1 MIEMKYCTKGM
12 KQKAEIMERKG
23 YRHHTIAVLSVIV
36 VMFVTVSL
44 TAYGK
49 DIDPQTAAKIAKR
62 YVTLSRNN
70 DAKAQTRS
78 INGTVETPYYIFNDA
93 RGRGFVIVSGNDE
106 MGEVLAYGTEGT
118 LDTLNVNPC
127 VKLLLKGYRQTFEVL
142 KEGKAVV
149 QGSTRAGLLSKTVS
163 PLLKSK
169 WGQSHPFNAKTGYP
183 YSGCV
188 ATAVAQMMYY
198 HQWPA
203 QGRGK
208 NEYTVSYYHT
218 KKSADFSQ
226 SHYDWANMLP
236 DYRYPVRAT
245 AAQEDAV
252 ALLMNDVGIASF
264 MQYTPN
270 ASGTQG
276 LFAYQALQ
284 KNFDYTAAYIT
295 RAVEGPSRFAEILRQ
310 ELLNGCPVY
319 LEGSPASSASGHAW
333 VADGFDKNGLFHMN
347 FGWEGQSDAY
357 YSLTA
362 LNLSQTGN
370 EFQGKPLAFN
380 RAITAILAHPNNGK
394 YPAIERGLLETS
406 PQLMFNEGGSFSLK
420 DVTGKT
426 FNPSQMMTVEMNSF
440 VNRGNPFKGD
450 IGVAVYDEEGNFK
463 QVVYSDDHASGGLTQ
478 RIYGADHAGFMGRD
492 FLINQAQ
499 PVKISLADLGN
510 GYYRL
515 IPVCIARKD
524 DGSWNEFLR
533 MKKAPTIEVELSNST
548 GRISEICTEDVHF
561 QLMAQPRL
569 AGKAEQ
575 GGKVQAIFT
584 VKNLNGVPRDCYL
597 RVQLLNAS
605 KTVVLNTRVDKV
617 TEIEGFTEAEIP
629 IVLSLPAGLAPARY
643 EVRLEI
649 STDEAE
655 TLRYPVNNIHD
666 KDAAYIEVI
675 KAQERP
681 LMAKA
686 EVFLADDSNERIA
699 SGSIDISKVP
709 NFKLAVAL
717 RTSENRSYEGPVS
730 MFCEDIQTKE
740 KIKIQGFDD
749 HVTISSSF
757 EVPLYSYW
765 LRKSNLQLADG
776 HTYRVIVMGQIEGKD
791 VELKNPKEPTCY
803 LKRKGDI
810 LTLYHGVPTGID
822 TAPTATTSFDIRYD
836 GNQLIVSG
844 NGLRILRLYNIG
856 GRLVKQA
863 STTDGSHATISLQGL
878 EQGVYLLRVE
888 VGKLHRTYKFFHQ
901 SDTEALQ

>member
-1 MIEMKYCTKGM
+1 MEYRIKEMKQNT
-12 KQKAEIMERKG
+12 ETMERKG
-23 YRHHTIAVLSVIV
+23 YRHHAVAVLSVIAGMLV
-36 VMFVTVSL
+36 AVSL
-44 TAYGK
+44 TAHGK
-49 DIDPQTAAKIAKR
+49 DINPQKAAQIAKR
-62 YVTLSRNN
+62 YVTLSHNN
-70 DAKAQTRS
+70 SAKAQTRG
-78 INGTVETPYYIFNDA
+78 INRTTEAPYYIFNDA
-93 RGRGFVIVSGNDE
+93 RGRGFVIVSGDDE
-106 MGEVLAYGTEGT
+106 MGEVLAYSTERT
-118 LDTLNVNPC
+118 LDTLNANPC
-127 VKLLLKGYRQTFEVL
+127 VKLLLEGYRQTFEVL
-142 KEGKAVV
+142 KEGKVIV
-149 QGSTRAGLLSKTVS
+149 QGKTRAGQYSQTVS

-188 ATAVAQMMYY
+188 ATAVAQMMFYY
-198 HQWPA
+198 QWPA

-208 NEYTVSYYHT
+208 NEYNVTYYNT

-236 DYRYPVRAT
+236 DYRYPVHAT
-245 AAQEDAV
+245 SAQEDAV
-252 ALLMNDVGIASF
+252 ALLMSDVGIASF

-319 LEGSPASSASGHAW
+319 LEGRPTGSASGHAW

-426 FNPSQMMTVEMNSF
+426 FNPSQTMTVEINSF

-450 IGVAVYDEEGNFK
+450 IGVAVYDEGGNLK
-463 QVVYSDDHASGGLTQ
+463 QVAYSDDHASGGLTQ

-499 PVKISLADLGN
+499 PLKISLAGLGN

-524 DGSWNEFLR
+524 DGSWDEFLP
-533 MKKAPTIEVELSNST
+533 MKKAPIIEVELANGT
-548 GRISEICTEDVHF
+548 ARISETCTEDAHF

-569 AGKAEQ
+569 SDKAEQ
-575 GGKVQAIFT
+575 GEKVQTVFT

-597 RVQLLNAS
+597 RVQLLDAS
-605 KTVVLNTRVDKV
+605 KTVVLNTRADKA

-629 IVLSLPAGLAPARY
+629 IVLSLPSGIAIGRY
-643 EVRLEI
+643 EVKLET
-649 STDEAE
+649 SADEAE
-655 TLRYPVNNIHD
+655 TLPCPINNIHD
-666 KDAAYIEVI
+666 KDAAYIEVV
-675 KAQERP
+675 KAQERA
-681 LMAKA
+681 LMEKA
-686 EVFLADDSNERIA
+686 EVFLADDSNEKIA
-699 SGSIDISKVP
+699 SGSIDISRVP

-717 RTSENRSYEGPVS
+717 RTSENRTYEGPVS

-740 KIKIQGFDD
+740 KIKIRGFDD

-791 VELKNPKEPTCY
+791 VELKNPKAPTCY

-810 LTLYHGVPTGID
+810 LTLYHDVPTGID
-822 TAPTATTSFDIRYD
+822 TAPTATTSFDIRHD
-836 GNQLIVSG
+836 GNQLTVSG
-844 NGLRILRLYNIG
+844 SDLRTLRLYNVG
-856 GRLVKQA
+856 GTLIKQVSA
-863 STTDGSHATISLQGL
+863 MDGSYATISLQGL
-878 EQGVYLLRVE
+878 EQGVYLLRIE
-888 VGKLHRTYKFFHQ
+888 AGRQHHTYRFLLYPQSHQ
-901 SDTEALQ
+901 

>member
-1 MIEMKYCTKGM
+1 MEYRIKEMKQNTETK
-12 KQKAEIMERKG
+12 ERKG
-23 YRHHTIAVLSVIV
+23 YRHHAVAVLSVIAG
-36 VMFVTVSL
+36 MLVTVSL
-44 TAYGK
+44 TAHGK
-49 DIDPQTAAKIAKR
+49 DINPQKAAQIAKR
-62 YVTLSRNN
+62 YVTLSHNN
-70 DAKAQTRS
+70 SAKAQTRG
-78 INGTVETPYYIFNDA
+78 INRTTEAPYYIFNDA
-93 RGRGFVIVSGNDE
+93 RGHGFVIVSGDDE
-106 MGEVLAYGTEGT
+106 MGEVLAYSTDRT
-118 LDTLNVNPC
+118 LDTLNANPC
-127 VKLLLKGYRQTFEVL
+127 VKLLLEGYRQTFEVL
-142 KEGKAVV
+142 KEGKVIV
-149 QGSTRAGLLSKTVS
+149 QGSTRAGQFSQTVS

-198 HQWPA
+198 YQWPA

-208 NEYTVSYYHT
+208 NEYNVTYYNT

-236 DYRYPVRAT
+236 DYRYPVHAT
-245 AAQEDAV
+245 SAQEDAV
-252 ALLMNDVGIASF
+252 ALLMSDVGIASF

-295 RAVEGPSRFAEILRQ
+295 RAVEGPSRFAEILRK

-319 LEGSPASSASGHAW
+319 LEGRPTGSASGHAW

-426 FNPSQMMTVEMNSF
+426 FNPSQTITVEINSF

-450 IGVAVYDEEGNFK
+450 IGVAVYDEGGNLK
-463 QVVYSDDHASGGLTQ
+463 QVAYSDDHASGGLTQ

-499 PVKISLADLGN
+499 TVKISLAGLGN

-515 IPVCIARKD
+515 IPVCVARKD
-524 DGSWNEFLR
+524 DGSWDEFLP
-533 MKKAPTIEVELSNST
+533 MKKAPIIEVELAN
-548 GRISEICTEDVHF
+548 GAARISETCTEDAHF

-569 AGKAEQ
+569 SDKAEQ
-575 GGKVQAIFT
+575 GEKVQAVFT

-597 RVQLLNAS
+597 RVQLLDAS
-605 KTVVLNTRVDKV
+605 KTVVLNTRADKA

-629 IVLSLPAGLAPARY
+629 IVLSLPSGIAIGRY
-643 EVRLEI
+643 EVKLEI
-649 STDEAE
+649 SADEAE
-655 TLRYPVNNIHD
+655 TLPCPINNIHD
-666 KDAAYIEVI
+666 KDAAYIEVV

-681 LMAKA
+681 LMEKA
-686 EVFLADDSNERIA
+686 EVFLADDSNEKIA
-699 SGSIDISKVP
+699 SGSIDISRVP

-717 RTSENRSYEGPVS
+717 RTSENRTYEGIVS

-740 KIKIQGFDD
+740 KIKIRGFDD

-791 VELKNPKEPTCY
+791 VELKNPKAPICY

-810 LTLYHGVPTGID
+810 LTLYHDVPTGID
-822 TAPTATTSFDIRYD
+822 TAPTATTSFDIRRD
-836 GNQLIVSG
+836 GNQLTVSG
-844 NGLRILRLYNIG
+844 SDLRTLRLYNVAG
-856 GRLVKQA
+856 TLVKQVSA
-863 STTDGSHATISLQGL
+863 MDGSYATISLQGL
-878 EQGVYLLRVE
+878 EQGVYLLRIE
-888 VGKLHRTYKFFHQ
+888 AGRQHHTYRFLLYPQSHQ
-901 SDTEALQ
+901 

>member
-1 MIEMKYCTKGM
+1 MEYRIKEMKQNT
-12 KQKAEIMERKG
+12 ETMERKG
-23 YRHHTIAVLSVIV
+23 YRHHAVAVLSVIAGMLV
-36 VMFVTVSL
+36 AVSL
-44 TAYGK
+44 TAHGK
-49 DIDPQTAAKIAKR
+49 DINPQKAAQIAKR
-62 YVTLSRNN
+62 YVTLSHNN
-70 DAKAQTRS
+70 SAKAQTRG
-78 INGTVETPYYIFNDA
+78 INRTTETPYYIFNDA
-93 RGRGFVIVSGNDE
+93 RGRGFVIVSGDDE
-106 MGEVLAYGTEGT
+106 MGEVLAYSTERT
-118 LDTLNVNPC
+118 LDTLNANPC
-127 VKLLLKGYRQTFEVL
+127 VKLLLEGYRQTFEVL
-142 KEGKAVV
+142 KEGKVIL
-149 QGSTRAGLLSKTVS
+149 QGSTRAGQYSQTVS

-198 HQWPA
+198 YQWPA

-208 NEYTVSYYHT
+208 NEYNVTYYNT

-236 DYRYPVRAT
+236 DYRYPVHAT
-245 AAQEDAV
+245 SAQEDAV
-252 ALLMNDVGIASF
+252 ALLMSDVGIASF

-295 RAVEGPSRFAEILRQ
+295 RAVEGPSRFAEILRK

-319 LEGSPASSASGHAW
+319 LEGRPTGSASGHAW

-426 FNPSQMMTVEMNSF
+426 FNPSQTITVEMNSF

-450 IGVAVYDEEGNFK
+450 IGVAVYDEGGNLK
-463 QVVYSDDHASGGLTQ
+463 QVAYSDDHASGGLTQ

-499 PVKISLADLGN
+499 PVKISLAGLGN

-515 IPVCIARKD
+515 IPVCVARKD
-524 DGSWNEFLR
+524 DGSWDEFLP
-533 MKKAPTIEVELSNST
+533 MKKAPIIEVELANGT
-548 GRISEICTEDVHF
+548 ARISETCTEDAHF

-569 AGKAEQ
+569 SDKAEQ
-575 GGKVQAIFT
+575 GEKVQAVFT

-597 RVQLLNAS
+597 RVQLLDAS
-605 KTVVLNTRVDKV
+605 KTVVLNTRADKA

-629 IVLSLPAGLAPARY
+629 IVLSLPSGIAIGRY
-643 EVRLEI
+643 EVKLEI
-649 STDEAE
+649 SADEAE
-655 TLRYPVNNIHD
+655 TLPCPINNIHD
-666 KDAAYIEVI
+666 KDAAYIEVV

-681 LMAKA
+681 LMEKA
-686 EVFLADDSNERIA
+686 EVFLADDSNEKIA
-699 SGSIDISKVP
+699 SGSIDISRVP

-717 RTSENRSYEGPVS
+717 RTSENRTYEGPVS

-740 KIKIQGFDD
+740 KIKIRGFDD

-791 VELKNPKEPTCY
+791 VELKNPKAPICY

-810 LTLYHGVPTGID
+810 LTLYHDVPTGID
-822 TAPTATTSFDIRYD
+822 TAPTATTSFDIRHD
-836 GNQLIVSG
+836 GNQLTVSG
-844 NGLRILRLYNIG
+844 SDLRTLRLYNVG
-856 GRLVKQA
+856 GTLVKQVSA
-863 STTDGSHATISLQGL
+863 MDGSYATISLQGL
-878 EQGVYLLRVE
+878 EQGVYLLRIE
-888 VGKLHRTYKFFHQ
+888 AGRQHHTYRFLLYPQSHQ
-901 SDTEALQ
+901 

>member
-1 MIEMKYCTKGM
+1 MEYRIKEMKQNT
-12 KQKAEIMERKG
+12 ETMERKG
-23 YRHHTIAVLSVIV
+23 YRHHAVAVLSVIAGMLV
-36 VMFVTVSL
+36 AVSL
-44 TAYGK
+44 TAHGK
-49 DIDPQTAAKIAKR
+49 DINPQKAAQIAKR
-62 YVTLSRNN
+62 YVTLSHNN
-70 DAKAQTRS
+70 SPKVQTRG
-78 INGTVETPYYIFNDA
+78 INRTTETPYYIFNDA
-93 RGRGFVIVSGNDE
+93 RGRGFVIVSGDDE
-106 MGEVLAYGTEGT
+106 MGEVLAYSTERT
-118 LDTLNVNPC
+118 LDTLNANPC
-127 VKLLLKGYRQTFEVL
+127 VKLLLEGYRQTFEVL
-142 KEGKAVV
+142 KEGKVIV
-149 QGSTRAGLLSKTVS
+149 QGSTRAGQFSQTVS

-198 HQWPA
+198 YQWPA

-208 NEYTVSYYHT
+208 NEYNVTYYNT

-236 DYRYPVRAT
+236 DYRYPVHAKS
-245 AAQEDAV
+245 AQEDAV
-252 ALLMNDVGIASF
+252 ALLMSDVGIASF

-295 RAVEGPSRFAEILRQ
+295 RAVEGPSRFAEILRK

-319 LEGSPASSASGHAW
+319 LEGRPTGSASGHAW

-394 YPAIERGLLETS
+394 YPAIERGLLETA
-406 PQLMFNEGGSFSLK
+406 PQLMFNEGGSFLLK
-420 DVTGKT
+420 DVAGKT
-426 FNPSQMMTVEMNSF
+426 FNPSQTMTVEISSF

-450 IGVAVYDEEGNFK
+450 IGVAIYDEGGNLK
-463 QVVYSDDHASGGLTQ
+463 QVAYSDDHASGGLTQ

-499 PVKISLADLGN
+499 PVKISLAGLGN

-515 IPVCIARKD
+515 IPVCVARKD
-524 DGSWNEFLR
+524 DGSWDEFLP
-533 MKKAPTIEVELSNST
+533 MKKAPIIEVELAN
-548 GRISEICTEDVHF
+548 GAARISETCTEDAHF

-569 AGKAEQ
+569 ADKAEQ
-575 GGKVQAIFT
+575 GEKVQAVFT

-597 RVQLLNAS
+597 RVQLLDAS
-605 KTVVLNTRVDKV
+605 KTVVLNTRADKA

-629 IVLSLPAGLAPARY
+629 IVLSLPSGIAIGRY
-643 EVRLEI
+643 EVKLET

-655 TLRYPVNNIHD
+655 TLPCPINNIHD
-666 KDAAYIEVI
+666 KDAAYIEVV

-686 EVFLADDSNERIA
+686 EVFLADDSNEKIA
-699 SGSIDISKVP
+699 SGSIDISRVP

-717 RTSENRSYEGPVS
+717 RTSENRTYEGPVS

-740 KIKIQGFDD
+740 KIKIRGFDD

-791 VELKNPKEPTCY
+791 VELKNPKAPICY

-810 LTLYHGVPTGID
+810 LTLYHDVPTGID
-822 TAPTATTSFDIRYD
+822 TAPTATTSFDIRHD
-836 GNQLIVSG
+836 GNQLTVSG
-844 NGLRILRLYNIG
+844 SNLRTLRLYNVAG
-856 GRLVKQA
+856 TLVKQVSA
-863 STTDGSHATISLQGL
+863 TNPNHATLPLQEL
-878 EQGVYLLRVE
+878 EQGVYLLRIE
-888 VGKLHRTYKFFHQ
+888 AGRQHHTYRFLLYPQSHQ
-901 SDTEALQ
+901 

>member
-1 MIEMKYCTKGM
+1 MEYRIKEMKQNT
-12 KQKAEIMERKG
+12 ETMERKG
-23 YRHHTIAVLSVIV
+23 YRHHAVAVLSVIAGMLV
-36 VMFVTVSL
+36 AVSL
-44 TAYGK
+44 TAHGK
-49 DIDPQTAAKIAKR
+49 DINPQKAAQIAKR
-62 YVTLSRNN
+62 YVTLSHNN
-70 DAKAQTRS
+70 SAKAQTRG
-78 INGTVETPYYIFNDA
+78 INRTTETPYYIFNDA
-93 RGRGFVIVSGNDE
+93 RGHGFVIVSGDDE
-106 MGEVLAYGTEGT
+106 MGEVLAYSTERT
-118 LDTLNVNPC
+118 LDTLNANPC
-127 VKLLLKGYRQTFEVL
+127 VKLLLEGYRQTFEVL
-142 KEGKAVV
+142 KEGKVIV
-149 QGSTRAGLLSKTVS
+149 QSNTRAGQYSQTVY

-198 HQWPA
+198 YQWPA

-208 NEYTVSYYHT
+208 NEYNVTYYNT

-236 DYRYPVRAT
+236 DYRYPVHAT
-245 AAQEDAV
+245 SAQEDAV
-252 ALLMNDVGIASF
+252 ALLMSDVGIASF

-319 LEGSPASSASGHAW
+319 LEGRPTGSASGHAW

-426 FNPSQMMTVEMNSF
+426 FNPSQTITVEMNSF

-450 IGVAVYDEEGNFK
+450 IGVAVYDEGGNLK
-463 QVVYSDDHASGGLTQ
+463 QVAYSDDHASGGLTQ

-499 PVKISLADLGN
+499 PVKISLAGLGN

-524 DGSWNEFLR
+524 DGSWDEFLP
-533 MKKAPTIEVELSNST
+533 MKKAPIIEVELAN
-548 GRISEICTEDVHF
+548 GAARISETCTEDAHF

-569 AGKAEQ
+569 SDKAEQ
-575 GGKVQAIFT
+575 GEKVQTVFT

-597 RVQLLNAS
+597 RVQLLDAS
-605 KTVVLNTRVDKV
+605 KTVVLNTRADKA

-629 IVLSLPAGLAPARY
+629 IVLSLPSGIAIGRY
-643 EVRLEI
+643 EVKLET

-655 TLRYPVNNIHD
+655 TLPCPINNIHD
-666 KDAAYIEVI
+666 KDAAYIDVV

-681 LMAKA
+681 LMEKA
-686 EVFLADDSNERIA
+686 EVFLADDSNEKIA
-699 SGSIDISKVP
+699 SGSIDISRVP

-717 RTSENRSYEGPVS
+717 RTSENRTYEGIVS

-740 KIKIQGFDD
+740 KIKIRGFDD

-791 VELKNPKEPTCY
+791 VELKNPKAPTCY

-810 LTLYHGVPTGID
+810 LTLYHDVPTGID
-822 TAPTATTSFDIRYD
+822 TAPTATTSFDIRRD
-836 GNQLIVSG
+836 GNQLTVSG
-844 NGLRILRLYNIG
+844 SDLRTLRLYNVG
-856 GRLVKQA
+856 GTLVKQVSA
-863 STTDGSHATISLQGL
+863 TNPNHATISLQEL
-878 EQGVYLLRVE
+878 EQGVYLLRIE
-888 VGKLHRTYKFFHQ
+888 AGRQHHTYRFLLYPQSHQ
-901 SDTEALQ
+901 

>member
-1 MIEMKYCTKGM
+1 MEYRIKEMKQNT
-12 KQKAEIMERKG
+12 ETMERKG
-23 YRHHTIAVLSVIV
+23 YRHHAVAVLSVIAGMLV
-36 VMFVTVSL
+36 AVSL
-44 TAYGK
+44 TAHGK
-49 DIDPQTAAKIAKR
+49 DINPQKAAQIAKR
-62 YVTLSRNN
+62 YVTLSHNN
-70 DAKAQTRS
+70 SAKAQTRG
-78 INGTVETPYYIFNDA
+78 INRTTEAPYYIFNDA
-93 RGRGFVIVSGNDE
+93 RGRGFVIVSGDDE
-106 MGEVLAYGTEGT
+106 MGEVLAYSTERT
-118 LDTLNVNPC
+118 LDTLNANPC
-127 VKLLLKGYRQTFEVL
+127 VKLLLEGYRQTFEVL
-142 KEGKAVV
+142 KEGKVIV
-149 QGSTRAGLLSKTVS
+149 QGNTRAGQYSQTVS

-198 HQWPA
+198 YQWPA

-208 NEYTVSYYHT
+208 NEYNVTYYNT

-236 DYRYPVRAT
+236 DYRYPVHAT
-245 AAQEDAV
+245 SAQEDAV
-252 ALLMNDVGIASF
+252 ALLMSDVGIASF

-319 LEGSPASSASGHAW
+319 LEGRPTGSASGHAW

-426 FNPSQMMTVEMNSF
+426 FNPSQTITVEINSF

-450 IGVAVYDEEGNFK
+450 IGVAVYDEGGNLK
-463 QVVYSDDHASGGLTQ
+463 QVAYSDDHASGGLTQ

-499 PVKISLADLGN
+499 PVKISLAGLGN

-515 IPVCIARKD
+515 IPVCVARKD
-524 DGSWNEFLR
+524 DGSWDEFLP
-533 MKKAPTIEVELSNST
+533 MKKAPIIEVELAN
-548 GRISEICTEDVHF
+548 GAARISETCTEDAHF
-561 QLMAQPRL
+561 QLMVQPRL
-569 AGKAEQ
+569 SDKAEQ
-575 GGKVQAIFT
+575 GEKVQAVFT

-597 RVQLLNAS
+597 RVQLLDAS
-605 KTVVLNTRVDKV
+605 KTVVLNTRADKA

-629 IVLSLPAGLAPARY
+629 IVLSLPSSIAIGRY
-643 EVRLEI
+643 EVKLET

-655 TLRYPVNNIHD
+655 TLPCPINNIHD
-666 KDAAYIEVI
+666 KDAAYIEVV

-681 LMAKA
+681 LMEKA
-686 EVFLADDSNERIA
+686 EVFLADDSNEKIA
-699 SGSIDISKVP
+699 SGSIDISQVP

-717 RTSENRSYEGPVS
+717 RTSEGKSYEGPVS

-740 KIKIQGFDD
+740 KIKIRGFDD

-776 HTYRVIVMGQIEGKD
+776 HTYRVIVMGKIEGKD
-791 VELKNPKEPTCY
+791 VELKNPKAPTCY

-810 LTLYHGVPTGID
+810 LTLYHDVPTGID
-822 TAPTATTSFDIRYD
+822 TAPTATTSFDIRRD
-836 GNQLIVSG
+836 GNQLTVSG
-844 NGLRILRLYNIG
+844 SDLRTLRLYNVG
-856 GRLVKQA
+856 GTLVKQVSA
-863 STTDGSHATISLQGL
+863 MDGSYATISLQDL
-878 EQGVYLLRVE
+878 EQGVYLLRIE
-888 VGKLHRTYKFFHQ
+888 AGRQHHTYRFLLYPQSHQ
-901 SDTEALQ
+901 

>member
-1 MIEMKYCTKGM
+1 MEYRIKEMKQNT
-12 KQKAEIMERKG
+12 ETMERKG
-23 YRHHTIAVLSVIV
+23 YRHHAVAVLSVIAGMLV
-36 VMFVTVSL
+36 AVSP
-44 TAYGK
+44 TAHGK
-49 DIDPQTAAKIAKR
+49 DINPQKAAQIAKR
-62 YVTLSRNN
+62 YVTLSHNN
-70 DAKAQTRS
+70 SAKAQTRG
-78 INGTVETPYYIFNDA
+78 INRTTETPYYIFNDA
-93 RGRGFVIVSGNDE
+93 RGRGFVIVSGDDE
-106 MGEVLAYGTEGT
+106 MGEVLAYSTERT
-118 LDTLNVNPC
+118 LDTLNANPC
-127 VKLLLKGYRQTFEVL
+127 VKLLLEGYRQTFEVL
-142 KEGKAVV
+142 KEGKVIV
-149 QGSTRAGLLSKTVS
+149 QGNTRAGQFSQTVS

-198 HQWPA
+198 YQWPA

-208 NEYTVSYYHT
+208 NEYNVTYYNT

-236 DYRYPVRAT
+236 DYRYPVHAT
-245 AAQEDAV
+245 SAQEDAV
-252 ALLMNDVGIASF
+252 ALLMSDVGIASF

-319 LEGSPASSASGHAW
+319 LEGRPTGSASGHAW

-499 PVKISLADLGN
+499 PVKISLAGLGN

-515 IPVCIARKD
+515 IPVCVARKD
-524 DGSWNEFLR
+524 DGSWDEFLP
-533 MKKAPTIEVELSNST
+533 MKKAPIIEVELAN
-548 GRISEICTEDVHF
+548 GAARISETCTEDAHF

-569 AGKAEQ
+569 ADKAEQ
-575 GGKVQAIFT
+575 GEKVQAVFT

-597 RVQLLNAS
+597 RVQLLDAR
-605 KTVVLNTRVDKV
+605 KTVVLNTRADKA

-629 IVLSLPAGLAPARY
+629 IVLSLPSGIAIGRY
-643 EVRLEI
+643 EVKLEI
-649 STDEAE
+649 SADEAE
-655 TLRYPVNNIHD
+655 TLPCPINNIHD
-666 KDAAYIEVI
+666 KDAAYIEVV

-686 EVFLADDSNERIA
+686 EVFLADDSNEKIA
-699 SGSIDISKVP
+699 SGSIDISRVP

-717 RTSENRSYEGPVS
+717 RTSEGKSYEGPVS

-740 KIKIQGFDD
+740 KIKIRGFDD

-757 EVPLYSYW
+757 DVPLYSYW

-791 VELKNPKEPTCY
+791 VELKNPQEPIYC

-810 LTLYHGVPTGID
+810 LTLYHDVPTGIE
-822 TAPTATTSFDIRYD
+822 TVPTATTSFDIRYD
-836 GNQLIVSG
+836 DNQLTVSG
-844 NGLRILRLYNIG
+844 SDLRTLRLYNVG
-856 GRLVKQA
+856 GTLVKQVSA
-863 STTDGSHATISLQGL
+863 TNPNHATLSLQEL
-878 EQGVYLLRVE
+878 EQGVYLLRIE
-888 VGKLHRTYKFFHQ
+888 AGRQHHTYRFLLYPQSHQ
-901 SDTEALQ
+901 

>member
-1 MIEMKYCTKGM
+1 MIEMKYYTKEI
-12 KQKAEIMERKG
+12 KQKAEIMKKKD
-23 YRHHTIAVLSVIV
+23 YRHHAIAVLLFIV
-36 VMFVTVSL
+36 GMFVSVSL
-44 TAYGK
+44 TAHGK
-49 DIDPQTAAKIAKR
+49 DVNLQQAAKIAKK
-62 YVTLSRNN
+62 YVTLSRNS
-70 DAKAQTRS
+70 DTKAQTRG
-78 INGTVETPYYIFNDA
+78 IQGTVETPYYIFNDA

-106 MGEVLAYGTEGT
+106 MGEVLAYSTERT
-118 LDTLNVNPC
+118 LDTLNANPC
-127 VKLLLKGYRQTFEVL
+127 VKLLLEGYRQTFEVL
-142 KEGKAVV
+142 KEGKVLV
-149 QGSTRAGLLSKTVS
+149 EGNTRAGLISQTVS

-198 HQWPA
+198 YQWPA

-208 NEYTVSYYHT
+208 NEYNVTYYNT

-245 AAQEDAV
+245 TAQEDAV
-252 ALLMNDVGIASF
+252 ALLMSDVGIASF

-295 RAVEGPSRFAEILRQ
+295 RAVEGPSRFAEILRK

-319 LEGSPASSASGHAW
+319 LEGRPTGSASGHAW

-394 YPAIERGLLETS
+394 YPAIERGLLETA

-420 DVTGKT
+420 DVTDKI
-426 FNPSQMMTVEMNSF
+426 FNPSQTMTVEINSF

-450 IGVAVYDEEGNFK
+450 IGVAVYDEGGNLK
-463 QVVYSDDHASGGLTQ
+463 QVAYSDDHASGGLTQ

-499 PVKISLADLGN
+499 PVKISLAGLGN

-515 IPVCIARKD
+515 IPVCVARKD
-524 DGSWNEFLR
+524 DGSWDEFLP
-533 MKKAPTIEVELSNST
+533 MKKAPIIEVELAN
-548 GRISEICTEDVHF
+548 GAARISETCTEDAHF
-561 QLMAQPRL
+561 QLMAQPKL
-569 AGKAEQ
+569 ADKAEQ
-575 GGKVQAIFT
+575 GEKVQAVFT

-597 RVQLLNAS
+597 RVQLLDAS
-605 KTVVLNTRVDKV
+605 KTVVLNTRADKA

-629 IVLSLPAGLAPARY
+629 IVLSLPSGIAIGRY
-643 EVRLEI
+643 EVKLEI
-649 STDEAE
+649 SADEAE
-655 TLRYPVNNIHD
+655 TLPCPINNIHD
-666 KDAAYIEVI
+666 KDAAYIEVV

-686 EVFLADDSNERIA
+686 EVFLADDSNDRVA
-699 SGSIDISKVP
+699 SGSIDISKVS

-717 RTSENRSYEGPVS
+717 RTSEGKSYEGPVS

-740 KIKIQGFDD
+740 KIEIRGFDS
-749 HVTISSSF
+749 HVTISSSL

-776 HTYRVIVMGQIEGKD
+776 HSYRVKVMGQIEGKD
-791 VELKNPKEPTCY
+791 VELNNPQEPTYC

-810 LTLYHGVPTGID
+810 LALYRDVPTGIE
-822 TAPTATTSFDIRYD
+822 TAPTATTSFDIMRKGD
-836 GNQLIVSG
+836 QLMVLGS
-844 NGLRILRLYNIG
+844 NLRILRLYNVG

-863 STTDGSHATISLQGL
+863 SATDESHAAISLQGM

-888 VGKLHRTYKFFHQ
+888 AEKQYHTYKFIHQ
-901 SDTEALQ
+901 TDTEAP

>member
-1 MIEMKYCTKGM
+1 MEYRIKEMKQNT
-12 KQKAEIMERKG
+12 ETMERKG
-23 YRHHTIAVLSVIV
+23 YRHHAVAVLSVIAGMLV
-36 VMFVTVSL
+36 AVSL
-44 TAYGK
+44 TAHGK
-49 DIDPQTAAKIAKR
+49 DINPQKAAQIAKR
-62 YVTLSRNN
+62 YVTLSHNN
-70 DAKAQTRS
+70 SAKAQTRG
-78 INGTVETPYYIFNDA
+78 INRTTETPYYIFNDA
-93 RGRGFVIVSGNDE
+93 RGHGFVIVSGDDE
-106 MGEVLAYGTEGT
+106 MGEVLAYSTERT
-118 LDTLNVNPC
+118 LDTLNANPC
-127 VKLLLKGYRQTFEVL
+127 VKLLLEGYRQTFEVL
-142 KEGKAVV
+142 KEGKVIV
-149 QGSTRAGLLSKTVS
+149 QGSTRAGQFSQTVS

-198 HQWPA
+198 YQWPA

-208 NEYTVSYYHT
+208 NEYNVTYYNT

-245 AAQEDAV
+245 TAQEDAV
-252 ALLMNDVGIASF
+252 ALLMSDVGIASF

-319 LEGSPASSASGHAW
+319 LEGRPTGSASGHAW

-426 FNPSQMMTVEMNSF
+426 FNPSQTITVEMNSF

-450 IGVAVYDEEGNFK
+450 IGVAVYDEGGNLK
-463 QVVYSDDHASGGLTQ
+463 QVAYSDDHASGGLTQ

-499 PVKISLADLGN
+499 PVKISLAGLGN

-515 IPVCIARKD
+515 IPVCVARKD
-524 DGSWNEFLR
+524 DGSWDEFLP
-533 MKKAPTIEVELSNST
+533 MKKAPIIEVELANGT
-548 GRISEICTEDVHF
+548 ARISETCTEDAHF

-569 AGKAEQ
+569 ADKAEQ
-575 GGKVQAIFT
+575 GEKVQAVFT

-597 RVQLLNAS
+597 RVQLLDAS
-605 KTVVLNTRVDKV
+605 KTVVLNTRADKA

-629 IVLSLPAGLAPARY
+629 IVLSLPSGIAIGRY
-643 EVRLEI
+643 EVKLET

-655 TLRYPVNNIHD
+655 TLPCPINNIHD
-666 KDAAYIEVI
+666 KDAAYIDVV

-681 LMAKA
+681 LMEKA
-686 EVFLADDSNERIA
+686 EVFLADDSNEKIA
-699 SGSIDISKVP
+699 SGSIDISRVP

-717 RTSENRSYEGPVS
+717 RTSENRTYEGIVS

-740 KIKIQGFDD
+740 KIKIRGFDD

-791 VELKNPKEPTCY
+791 VELKNPKAPTCY

-810 LTLYHGVPTGID
+810 LTLYHDVPTGID
-822 TAPTATTSFDIRYD
+822 TAPTATTSFDIRHD
-836 GNQLIVSG
+836 GNQLTVSG
-844 NGLRILRLYNIG
+844 SDLRTLRLYNVG
-856 GRLVKQA
+856 GTLVKQVSA
-863 STTDGSHATISLQGL
+863 MDGSYATISLQGL
-878 EQGVYLLRVE
+878 EQGVYLLRIE
-888 VGKLHRTYKFFHQ
+888 AGRQYRIYKFLHRP
-901 SDTEALQ
+901 DTEALR

>member
-1 MIEMKYCTKGM
+1 MEYRIKEMKQNT
-12 KQKAEIMERKG
+12 ETMERKG
-23 YRHHTIAVLSVIV
+23 YQHHAVAVLSVIAGMLV
-36 VMFVTVSL
+36 AVSL
-44 TAYGK
+44 TAHGK
-49 DIDPQTAAKIAKR
+49 DINPQKAAQIAKR
-62 YVTLSRNN
+62 YVTLSHNN
-70 DAKAQTRS
+70 SAKAQTRG
-78 INGTVETPYYIFNDA
+78 INRTTEAPYYIFNDA
-93 RGRGFVIVSGNDE
+93 RGRGFVIVSGDDE
-106 MGEVLAYGTEGT
+106 MGEVLAYSTERT
-118 LDTLNVNPC
+118 LDTLNANPC
-127 VKLLLKGYRQTFEVL
+127 VKLLLEGYRQTFEVL
-142 KEGKAVV
+142 KEGKVIV
-149 QGSTRAGLLSKTVS
+149 QGSTRAGQFSQTVS

-198 HQWPA
+198 YQWPA

-208 NEYTVSYYHT
+208 NEYNVTYYNT

-236 DYRYPVRAT
+236 DYRYPVHAT
-245 AAQEDAV
+245 SAQEDAV
-252 ALLMNDVGIASF
+252 ALLMSDVGIASF

-295 RAVEGPSRFAEILRQ
+295 RAVEGPSRFAEILRK

-319 LEGSPASSASGHAW
+319 LEGRPTGSASGHAW

-426 FNPSQMMTVEMNSF
+426 FNPSQTMTVEINSF

-450 IGVAVYDEEGNFK
+450 IGVAVYDEGGNLK
-463 QVVYSDDHASGGLTQ
+463 QVAYSDDHASGGLTQ

-499 PVKISLADLGN
+499 PVKISLAGLGN

-515 IPVCIARKD
+515 IPVCVARKD
-524 DGSWNEFLR
+524 DGSWDEFLP
-533 MKKAPTIEVELSNST
+533 MKKAPIIEVELANGT
-548 GRISEICTEDVHF
+548 ARISETCTEDAHF

-569 AGKAEQ
+569 ADKAEQ
-575 GGKVQAIFT
+575 GEKVQAVFT

-597 RVQLLNAS
+597 RVQLLDAS
-605 KTVVLNTRVDKV
+605 KTVVLNTRADKA

-629 IVLSLPAGLAPARY
+629 IVLSLPSGIAIGRY
-643 EVRLEI
+643 EVKLET

-655 TLRYPVNNIHD
+655 TLPCPINNIHD
-666 KDAAYIEVI
+666 KDAAYIEVV

-681 LMAKA
+681 LMEKA
-686 EVFLADDSNERIA
+686 EVFLADDSNEKIA
-699 SGSIDISKVP
+699 SGSIDISRVP

-717 RTSENRSYEGPVS
+717 RTSENRTYEGIVS

-740 KIKIQGFDD
+740 KIKIRGFDD

-791 VELKNPKEPTCY
+791 VELKNPKAPTCY

-810 LTLYHGVPTGID
+810 LTLYHDVPTGID
-822 TAPTATTSFDIRYD
+822 TAPTATTSFDIRHD
-836 GNQLIVSG
+836 GNQLTVSG
-844 NGLRILRLYNIG
+844 SDLRTLRLYNVAG
-856 GRLVKQA
+856 TLVKQVSA
-863 STTDGSHATISLQGL
+863 MDGSYATISLQGL
-878 EQGVYLLRVE
+878 EQGVYLLRIE
-888 VGKLHRTYKFFHQ
+888 AGRQHRIYKFLHRP
-901 SDTEALQ
+901 DTEALR

>member
-1 MIEMKYCTKGM
+1 M
-12 KQKAEIMERKG
+12 KQNTETMERKG
-23 YRHHTIAVLSVIV
+23 YRHHAVAVLSVIAGMLV
-36 VMFVTVSL
+36 AVSL
-44 TAYGK
+44 TAHGK
-49 DIDPQTAAKIAKR
+49 DINPQKAAQIAKR
-62 YVTLSRNN
+62 YVTLSHNN
-70 DAKAQTRS
+70 SAKAQTRG
-78 INGTVETPYYIFNDA
+78 INRTTETPYYIFNDA
-93 RGRGFVIVSGNDE
+93 RGHGFVIVSGDDE
-106 MGEVLAYGTEGT
+106 MGEVLAYSTERT
-118 LDTLNVNPC
+118 LDTLNANPC
-127 VKLLLKGYRQTFEVL
+127 VKLLLEGYRQTFEVL
-142 KEGKAVV
+142 KEGKVIV
-149 QGSTRAGLLSKTVS
+149 QGSTRAGQYSQTVS

-198 HQWPA
+198 YQWPA

-208 NEYTVSYYHT
+208 NEYNVTYYNT

-236 DYRYPVRAT
+236 DYRYPVHAT
-245 AAQEDAV
+245 SAQEDAV
-252 ALLMNDVGIASF
+252 ALLMSDVGIASF

-319 LEGSPASSASGHAW
+319 LEGRPTGSASGHAW

-426 FNPSQMMTVEMNSF
+426 FNPSQTITVEMNSF

-450 IGVAVYDEEGNFK
+450 IGVAVYDEGGNLK
-463 QVVYSDDHASGGLTQ
+463 QVAYSDDHASGGLTQ

-499 PVKISLADLGN
+499 PVKISLAGLGN

-524 DGSWNEFLR
+524 DGSWDEFLP
-533 MKKAPTIEVELSNST
+533 MKKAPIIEVELAN
-548 GRISEICTEDVHF
+548 GAARISETCTEDAHF

-569 AGKAEQ
+569 SDKAEQ
-575 GGKVQAIFT
+575 GEKVQAVFT

-597 RVQLLNAS
+597 RVQLLDAS
-605 KTVVLNTRVDKV
+605 KTVVLNTRADKS

-629 IVLSLPAGLAPARY
+629 IVLSLPSGIAIGRY
-643 EVRLEI
+643 EVKLET

-655 TLRYPVNNIHD
+655 TLPCPINNIHD
-666 KDAAYIEVI
+666 KDAAYIEVV

-681 LMAKA
+681 LMEKA
-686 EVFLADDSNERIA
+686 EVFLADDSNEKIA
-699 SGSIDISKVP
+699 SGSIDISRVP

-717 RTSENRSYEGPVS
+717 RTSENRTYEGPVS

-740 KIKIQGFDD
+740 KIKIRGFDD

-791 VELKNPKEPTCY
+791 VELKNPKAPTCY

-810 LTLYHGVPTGID
+810 LTLYHDVPTGID
-822 TAPTATTSFDIRYD
+822 TASTATTSFDIRHD
-836 GNQLIVSG
+836 GNQLTVSG
-844 NGLRILRLYNIG
+844 SDLRTLRLYNVG
-856 GRLVKQA
+856 GTLVKQVSA
-863 STTDGSHATISLQGL
+863 TNPNHATISLQEL
-878 EQGVYLLRVE
+878 EQGVYLLRIE
-888 VGKLHRTYKFFHQ
+888 AGRQHHTYRFLLYPQSHQ
-901 SDTEALQ
+901 

>member
-1 MIEMKYCTKGM
+1 M
-12 KQKAEIMERKG
+12 KQNTETMERKG
-23 YRHHTIAVLSVIV
+23 YRHHAVAVLSVIAGMLV
-36 VMFVTVSL
+36 AVSL
-44 TAYGK
+44 TAHGK
-49 DIDPQTAAKIAKR
+49 DINPQKAAQIAKR
-62 YVTLSRNN
+62 YVTLSHNN
-70 DAKAQTRS
+70 SAKAQTRG
-78 INGTVETPYYIFNDA
+78 INRTTEAPYYIFNDA
-93 RGRGFVIVSGNDE
+93 RGRGFVIVSGDDE
-106 MGEVLAYGTEGT
+106 MGEVLAYSTERT
-118 LDTLNVNPC
+118 LDTLNANPC
-127 VKLLLKGYRQTFEVL
+127 VKLLLEGYRQTFEVL
-142 KEGKAVV
+142 KEGKVIV
-149 QGSTRAGLLSKTVS
+149 QGSTRAGQFSQTVS

-198 HQWPA
+198 YQWPA

-208 NEYTVSYYHT
+208 NEYNVTYYNT

-236 DYRYPVRAT
+236 DYRYPVHAT
-245 AAQEDAV
+245 SAQEDAV
-252 ALLMNDVGIASF
+252 ALLMSDVGIASF

-319 LEGSPASSASGHAW
+319 LEGRPTGSASGHAW

-406 PQLMFNEGGSFSLK
+406 PQLMFNEGGFFSLK

-426 FNPSQMMTVEMNSF
+426 FNPSQTITVEINSF

-450 IGVAVYDEEGNFK
+450 IGVAVYDEGGILK
-463 QVVYSDDHASGGLTQ
+463 QVAYSDDHASGGLTQ

-499 PVKISLADLGN
+499 PVKISLAGLGN

-515 IPVCIARKD
+515 IPVCVARKD
-524 DGSWNEFLR
+524 DGSWDEFLP
-533 MKKAPTIEVELSNST
+533 MKKAPIIEVELAN
-548 GRISEICTEDVHF
+548 GAARISETCTEDAHF

-569 AGKAEQ
+569 ADKAEQ
-575 GGKVQAIFT
+575 GEKVQAVFT

-597 RVQLLNAS
+597 RVQLLDAS
-605 KTVVLNTRVDKV
+605 KTVVLNTRADKA

-629 IVLSLPAGLAPARY
+629 IVLSLPSGIAIGRY
-643 EVRLEI
+643 EVKLET

-655 TLRYPVNNIHD
+655 TLPCPINNIHD
-666 KDAAYIEVI
+666 KDAAYIEVV

-681 LMAKA
+681 LMEKA
-686 EVFLADDSNERIA
+686 EVFLADDSNEKIA
-699 SGSIDISKVP
+699 SGSIDISRVP

-717 RTSENRSYEGPVS
+717 RTSEGKSYEGPVS

-740 KIKIQGFDD
+740 KIKIRGFDD

-791 VELKNPKEPTCY
+791 VELKNPKAPTCY

-810 LTLYHGVPTGID
+810 LTLYYDVPTGID
-822 TAPTATTSFDIRYD
+822 TAPTATTSFDIRRD
-836 GNQLIVSG
+836 GNQLTVSG
-844 NGLRILRLYNIG
+844 SDLRTLRLYNVG
-856 GRLVKQA
+856 GTLVKQVSA
-863 STTDGSHATISLQGL
+863 MDGSYATISLQGL
-878 EQGVYLLRVE
+878 EQGVYLLRIE
-888 VGKLHRTYKFFHQ
+888 AGRQHHTYRFLLYPQSHQ
-901 SDTEALQ
+901 

>member
-1 MIEMKYCTKGM
+1 MEYRIKEMKQNT
-12 KQKAEIMERKG
+12 ETMERKG
-23 YRHHTIAVLSVIV
+23 YRHHAVAVLSVIAGMLV
-36 VMFVTVSL
+36 AVSL
-44 TAYGK
+44 TAHGK
-49 DIDPQTAAKIAKR
+49 DINPQKAAQIAKR
-62 YVTLSRNN
+62 YVTLSHNN
-70 DAKAQTRS
+70 SAKAQTRG
-78 INGTVETPYYIFNDA
+78 INRTTETPYYIFNDA
-93 RGRGFVIVSGNDE
+93 RGHGFVIVSGDDE
-106 MGEVLAYGTEGT
+106 MGEVLAYSTERT
-118 LDTLNVNPC
+118 LDTLNANPC
-127 VKLLLKGYRQTFEVL
+127 VKLLLEGYRQTFEVL
-142 KEGKAVV
+142 KEGKVIV
-149 QGSTRAGLLSKTVS
+149 QGKTRAGQYSQTVS

-198 HQWPA
+198 YQWPA

-208 NEYTVSYYHT
+208 NEYNVTYYNT

-226 SHYDWANMLP
+226 SHYDWVNMLP
-236 DYRYPVRAT
+236 DYRYPVHAT
-245 AAQEDAV
+245 SAQEDAV
-252 ALLMNDVGIASF
+252 ALLMSDVGIASF

-319 LEGSPASSASGHAW
+319 LEGRPTGSASGHAW

-394 YPAIERGLLETS
+394 YPAIERSLLETS

-420 DVTGKT
+420 DVTDKT
-426 FNPSQMMTVEMNSF
+426 FNPSQTMTVEINSF

-450 IGVAVYDEEGNFK
+450 IGVAVYDEGGNLK
-463 QVVYSDDHASGGLTQ
+463 QVAYSDDHASGGLTQ

-499 PVKISLADLGN
+499 PVKISLAGLGN

-515 IPVCIARKD
+515 IPVCVARKD
-524 DGSWNEFLR
+524 DGSWDEFLP
-533 MKKAPTIEVELSNST
+533 MKKAPIIEVELAN
-548 GRISEICTEDVHF
+548 GAARISETCTEDAHF

-569 AGKAEQ
+569 ADKAEQ
-575 GGKVQAIFT
+575 GEKVQAVFT

-597 RVQLLNAS
+597 RVQLLDAS
-605 KTVVLNTRVDKV
+605 KTVVLNTRADKA

-629 IVLSLPAGLAPARY
+629 IVLSLPSGIAIGRY
-643 EVRLEI
+643 EVKLET

-655 TLRYPVNNIHD
+655 TLPCPINNIHD
-666 KDAAYIEVI
+666 KDAAYIEVV

-686 EVFLADDSNERIA
+686 EVFLADDSNEKIA
-699 SGSIDISKVP
+699 SGSIDISRVP

-717 RTSENRSYEGPVS
+717 RTSENRTYEGIVS

-740 KIKIQGFDD
+740 KIKIRGFDD

-791 VELKNPKEPTCY
+791 VELKNPKAPICY

-810 LTLYHGVPTGID
+810 LTLYHDVPTGID
-822 TAPTATTSFDIRYD
+822 TAPTATTSFDIRHD
-836 GNQLIVSG
+836 GNQLTVSG
-844 NGLRILRLYNIG
+844 SDLRTLRLYNVG
-856 GRLVKQA
+856 GTLVKQVSA
-863 STTDGSHATISLQGL
+863 MDGSYATISLQGL
-878 EQGVYLLRVE
+878 EQGVYLLRIE
-888 VGKLHRTYKFFHQ
+888 AGRQHHTYRFLLYPQSHQ
-901 SDTEALQ
+901 

>member
-1 MIEMKYCTKGM
+1 MEYRIKEMKQNT
-12 KQKAEIMERKG
+12 ETMERKG
-23 YRHHTIAVLSVIV
+23 YRHHAVAVLSVIAGMLV
-36 VMFVTVSL
+36 AVSL
-44 TAYGK
+44 TAHGK
-49 DIDPQTAAKIAKR
+49 DINPQKAAQIAKR
-62 YVTLSRNN
+62 YVTLSHNN
-70 DAKAQTRS
+70 SAKAQTRG
-78 INGTVETPYYIFNDA
+78 INRTTEAPYYIFNDA
-93 RGRGFVIVSGNDE
+93 RGRGFVIVSGDDE
-106 MGEVLAYGTEGT
+106 MGEVLAYSTERT
-118 LDTLNVNPC
+118 LDTLNANPC
-127 VKLLLKGYRQTFEVL
+127 VKLLLEGYRQTFEVL
-142 KEGKAVV
+142 KEGKVIV
-149 QGSTRAGLLSKTVS
+149 QGSTRAGQFSQTVS

-198 HQWPA
+198 YQWPA

-208 NEYTVSYYHT
+208 NEYNVTYYNT

-236 DYRYPVRAT
+236 DYRYPVHAT
-245 AAQEDAV
+245 SAQEDAV
-252 ALLMNDVGIASF
+252 ALLMSDVGIASF

-319 LEGSPASSASGHAW
+319 LEGRPTGSASGHAW

-420 DVTGKT
+420 DVAGKT
-426 FNPSQMMTVEMNSF
+426 FNPSQTMTVEINSF

-450 IGVAVYDEEGNFK
+450 IGVAVYDEGGNLK
-463 QVVYSDDHASGGLTQ
+463 QVAYSDDHASGGLTQ

-499 PVKISLADLGN
+499 PVKISLAGLGN

-515 IPVCIARKD
+515 IPVCVARKD
-524 DGSWNEFLR
+524 DGSWDEFLP
-533 MKKAPTIEVELSNST
+533 MKKAPIIEVELANGT
-548 GRISEICTEDVHF
+548 ARISETCTEDAHF
-561 QLMAQPRL
+561 QLMAQPRIE
-569 AGKAEQ
+569 GKAEQ
-575 GGKVQAIFT
+575 GEKVQAVFT

-597 RVQLLNAS
+597 RVKLLDAS
-605 KTVVLNTRVDKV
+605 KTVVLNTRADKA

-629 IVLSLPAGLAPARY
+629 IVLSLPSGIAIGRY
-643 EVRLEI
+643 EVKLEI
-649 STDEAE
+649 SADEAE
-655 TLRYPVNNIHD
+655 TLPCPINNIHD
-666 KDAAYIEVI
+666 KDAAYIEVV

-686 EVFLADDSNERIA
+686 EVFLADDSNEKIA
-699 SGSIDISKVP
+699 SGSIDISRVP

-717 RTSENRSYEGPVS
+717 RTSESKSYEGPVS

-740 KIKIQGFDD
+740 KIKIRGFDD

-791 VELKNPKEPTCY
+791 VELKNPKVPTCY

-810 LTLYHGVPTGID
+810 LTLYHDVPTGID
-822 TAPTATTSFDIRYD
+822 TAPTATTSFDIRHD
-836 GNQLIVSG
+836 GNQLTVSG
-844 NGLRILRLYNIG
+844 SDLRTLRLYNVG
-856 GRLVKQA
+856 GTLVKQVSA
-863 STTDGSHATISLQGL
+863 TNPNHATLSLQEL
-878 EQGVYLLRVE
+878 EQGVYLLRIE
-888 VGKLHRTYKFFHQ
+888 AGRQHHTYRFLLYPQSHQ
-901 SDTEALQ
+901 

>member
-1 MIEMKYCTKGM
+1 MEYRIKEMKQNT
-12 KQKAEIMERKG
+12 ETMERKG
-23 YRHHTIAVLSVIV
+23 YRHHAVAVLSVIAGMLV
-36 VMFVTVSL
+36 AVSL
-44 TAYGK
+44 TAHGK
-49 DIDPQTAAKIAKR
+49 DINPQKAAQIAKR
-62 YVTLSRNN
+62 YVTLSHNN
-70 DAKAQTRS
+70 SAKAQTRG
-78 INGTVETPYYIFNDA
+78 INRTTEAPYYIFNDA
-93 RGRGFVIVSGNDE
+93 RGRGFVIVSGDDE
-106 MGEVLAYGTEGT
+106 MGEVLAYSTERT
-118 LDTLNVNPC
+118 LDTLNANPC
-127 VKLLLKGYRQTFEVL
+127 VKLLLEGYRQTFEVL
-142 KEGKAVV
+142 KEGKVIV
-149 QGSTRAGLLSKTVS
+149 QGNTRAGQYSQTVS

-198 HQWPA
+198 YQWPA

-208 NEYTVSYYHT
+208 NEYNVTYYNT

-236 DYRYPVRAT
+236 DYRYPVHAT
-245 AAQEDAV
+245 SAQEDAV
-252 ALLMNDVGIASF
+252 ALLMSDVGIASF

-319 LEGSPASSASGHAW
+319 LEGRPTGSASGHAW

-426 FNPSQMMTVEMNSF
+426 FNPSQTITVEMNSF

-450 IGVAVYDEEGNFK
+450 IGVAVYDEGGNLK
-463 QVVYSDDHASGGLTQ
+463 QIAYSDDHASGGLTQ

-499 PVKISLADLGN
+499 PVKISLAGLGN

-515 IPVCIARKD
+515 IPVCVARKD
-524 DGSWNEFLR
+524 DGSWDEFLP
-533 MKKAPTIEVELSNST
+533 MKKAPIIEVELANGT
-548 GRISEICTEDVHF
+548 ARISETCTEDAHF

-569 AGKAEQ
+569 ADKAEQ
-575 GGKVQAIFT
+575 GEKVQAVFT

-597 RVQLLNAS
+597 RVQLLDAS
-605 KTVVLNTRVDKV
+605 KTVVLNTRADKA

-629 IVLSLPAGLAPARY
+629 IVLSLPSGIAIGRY
-643 EVRLEI
+643 EVKLEI
-649 STDEAE
+649 SADEAE
-655 TLRYPVNNIHD
+655 TLPCPINNIHD
-666 KDAAYIEVI
+666 KDAAYIEVV

-681 LMAKA
+681 LMEKA
-686 EVFLADDSNERIA
+686 EVFLADDSNEKIA
-699 SGSIDISKVP
+699 SGSIDISRVP

-717 RTSENRSYEGPVS
+717 RTSENRTYEGIVS

-740 KIKIQGFDD
+740 KIKIRGFDD

-791 VELKNPKEPTCY
+791 VELKNPKAPTCY

-810 LTLYHGVPTGID
+810 LTLYHDVPTGID
-822 TAPTATTSFDIRYD
+822 TAPTATTSFDIRHD
-836 GNQLIVSG
+836 GNQLTVSG
-844 NGLRILRLYNIG
+844 SDLRTLRLYNVAG
-856 GRLVKQA
+856 TLVKQVSA
-863 STTDGSHATISLQGL
+863 TNPNHATLSLQEL
-878 EQGVYLLRVE
+878 EQGVYLLRIE
-888 VGKLHRTYKFFHQ
+888 AGRQHHTYRFLLYPQSHQ
-901 SDTEALQ
+901 

>member
-1 MIEMKYCTKGM
+1 MEYRIKEMKQNT
-12 KQKAEIMERKG
+12 ETMERKG
-23 YRHHTIAVLSVIV
+23 YRHHAVAVLSVIAGMLV
-36 VMFVTVSL
+36 AVSL
-44 TAYGK
+44 TAHGK
-49 DIDPQTAAKIAKR
+49 DINPQKAAQIAKR
-62 YVTLSRNN
+62 YVTLSHNN
-70 DAKAQTRS
+70 SAKAQTRG
-78 INGTVETPYYIFNDA
+78 INRTTETPYYIFNDA
-93 RGRGFVIVSGNDE
+93 RGRGFVIVSGDDE
-106 MGEVLAYGTEGT
+106 MGEVLAYSTERT
-118 LDTLNVNPC
+118 LDTLNANPC
-127 VKLLLKGYRQTFEVL
+127 VKLLLEGYRQTFEVL
-142 KEGKAVV
+142 KEGKVIV
-149 QGSTRAGLLSKTVS
+149 QGSTRAGQFSQTVS

-198 HQWPA
+198 YQWPA

-208 NEYTVSYYHT
+208 NEYNVTYYNT

-236 DYRYPVRAT
+236 DYRYPVHAT
-245 AAQEDAV
+245 SAQEDAV
-252 ALLMNDVGIASF
+252 ALLMSDVGIASF

-319 LEGSPASSASGHAW
+319 LEGRPTGSASGHAW

-426 FNPSQMMTVEMNSF
+426 FNPSQTITVEMNSF

-450 IGVAVYDEEGNFK
+450 IGVAVYDEGGNLK
-463 QVVYSDDHASGGLTQ
+463 QVAYSDDHASGGLTQ

-499 PVKISLADLGN
+499 PVKISLAGLGN

-515 IPVCIARKD
+515 IPVCVARKD
-524 DGSWNEFLR
+524 DGSWDEFLP
-533 MKKAPTIEVELSNST
+533 MKKAPIIEVELANGT
-548 GRISEICTEDVHF
+548 ARISETCTEDAHF

-569 AGKAEQ
+569 ADKAEQ
-575 GGKVQAIFT
+575 GEKVQAVFT

-597 RVQLLNAS
+597 RVQLLDAS
-605 KTVVLNTRVDKV
+605 KTVVLNTRADKA

-629 IVLSLPAGLAPARY
+629 IVLSLPSGIAIGRY
-643 EVRLEI
+643 EVKLEI
-649 STDEAE
+649 SADEAE
-655 TLRYPVNNIHD
+655 TLPCPINNIHD
-666 KDAAYIEVI
+666 KDAAYIEVV

-681 LMAKA
+681 LIEKA
-686 EVFLADDSNERIA
+686 EVFLADDSNEKIA
-699 SGSIDISKVP
+699 SGNIDISRVP

-717 RTSENRSYEGPVS
+717 RTSENRTYEGPIS

-740 KIKIQGFDD
+740 KIKIRGFDD

-791 VELKNPKEPTCY
+791 VELKNPQEPIYC

-810 LTLYHGVPTGID
+810 LTLYHDVPTGID
-822 TAPTATTSFDIRYD
+822 TAPTATTSFDIRRD
-836 GNQLIVSG
+836 GNQLTVSG
-844 NGLRILRLYNIG
+844 SDLRTLRLYNVG
-856 GRLVKQA
+856 GTLVKQVSA
-863 STTDGSHATISLQGL
+863 MDGSYATISLQDL
-878 EQGVYLLRVE
+878 EQGVYLLRIE
-888 VGKLHRTYKFFHQ
+888 AGRQHHTYRFLLYPQSHQ
-901 SDTEALQ
+901 

>member
-1 MIEMKYCTKGM
+1 MEYRIKEMKQNT
-12 KQKAEIMERKG
+12 ETMERKG
-23 YRHHTIAVLSVIV
+23 YRHHTVAILSVIAGMLV
-36 VMFVTVSL
+36 AVSL
-44 TAYGK
+44 TAHGK
-49 DIDPQTAAKIAKR
+49 DINPQKAAQIAKR
-62 YVTLSRNN
+62 YVTLSHNN
-70 DAKAQTRS
+70 SAKAQTRG
-78 INGTVETPYYIFNDA
+78 INRTTETPYYIFNDA
-93 RGRGFVIVSGNDE
+93 RGHGFVIVSGDDE
-106 MGEVLAYGTEGT
+106 MGEVLAYSTERT
-118 LDTLNVNPC
+118 LDTLNANPC
-127 VKLLLKGYRQTFEVL
+127 VKLLLEGYRQTFEVL
-142 KEGKAVV
+142 KEGKVIV
-149 QGSTRAGLLSKTVS
+149 QGNTRAGQYSQTVS

-198 HQWPA
+198 YQWPA

-208 NEYTVSYYHT
+208 NEYNVTYYNT

-245 AAQEDAV
+245 TAQEDAV
-252 ALLMNDVGIASF
+252 ALLMSDVGIASF

-319 LEGSPASSASGHAW
+319 LEGRPTGSASGHAW

-426 FNPSQMMTVEMNSF
+426 FNPSQTITVEMNSF

-450 IGVAVYDEEGNFK
+450 IGVAVYDEGGNLK
-463 QVVYSDDHASGGLTQ
+463 QVAYSDDHASGGLTQ

-499 PVKISLADLGN
+499 TVKISLAGLGN

-515 IPVCIARKD
+515 IPVCVARKD
-524 DGSWNEFLR
+524 DGSWDEFLP
-533 MKKAPTIEVELSNST
+533 MKKAPIIEVELANGT
-548 GRISEICTEDVHF
+548 ARISETCTEDAHF

-569 AGKAEQ
+569 ADKAEQ
-575 GGKVQAIFT
+575 GEKVQAVFT

-597 RVQLLNAS
+597 RVQLLDAS
-605 KTVVLNTRVDKV
+605 KTVVLNTRADKA

-629 IVLSLPAGLAPARY
+629 IVLSLPSGIAIGRY
-643 EVRLEI
+643 EVKLET

-655 TLRYPVNNIHD
+655 TLPCPINNIHD
-666 KDAAYIEVI
+666 KDAAYIDVV

-681 LMAKA
+681 LMEKA
-686 EVFLADDSNERIA
+686 EVFLADDSNEKIA
-699 SGSIDISKVP
+699 SGSIDISRVP

-717 RTSENRSYEGPVS
+717 RTSENRTYEGIVS

-740 KIKIQGFDD
+740 KIKIRGFDD

-791 VELKNPKEPTCY
+791 VELKNPKAPTCY

-810 LTLYHGVPTGID
+810 LTLYHDVPTGID
-822 TAPTATTSFDIRYD
+822 TAPTATTSFDLRRD
-836 GNQLIVSG
+836 GNQLTVSG
-844 NGLRILRLYNIG
+844 SDLRTLRLYNVG
-856 GRLVKQA
+856 GTLVKQVSA
-863 STTDGSHATISLQGL
+863 MDGSYATISLQGL
-878 EQGVYLLRVE
+878 EQGVYLLRIE
-888 VGKLHRTYKFFHQ
+888 AGRQHHTYRFLLYPQSHQ
-901 SDTEALQ
+901 

>member
-1 MIEMKYCTKGM
+1 MEYRIKEMKQNT
-12 KQKAEIMERKG
+12 ETMERKG
-23 YRHHTIAVLSVIV
+23 YRHHAVAVLSVIAGMLV
-36 VMFVTVSL
+36 AVSL
-44 TAYGK
+44 TAHGK
-49 DIDPQTAAKIAKR
+49 DINPQKAAQIAKR
-62 YVTLSRNN
+62 YVTLSHNN
-70 DAKAQTRS
+70 SAKAQTRG
-78 INGTVETPYYIFNDA
+78 INRTTEAPYYIFNDA
-93 RGRGFVIVSGNDE
+93 RGHGFVIVSGDDE
-106 MGEVLAYGTEGT
+106 MGEVLAYSTDRT
-118 LDTLNVNPC
+118 LDTLNANPC
-127 VKLLLKGYRQTFEVL
+127 VKLLLEGYRQTFEVL
-142 KEGKAVV
+142 KEGKVIV
-149 QGSTRAGLLSKTVS
+149 QGSTRAGQFSQTVS

-198 HQWPA
+198 YQWPA

-208 NEYTVSYYHT
+208 NEYNVTYYNT

-245 AAQEDAV
+245 TAQEDAV
-252 ALLMNDVGIASF
+252 ALLMSDVGIASF

-295 RAVEGPSRFAEILRQ
+295 RAVEGPSRFAEILRK

-319 LEGSPASSASGHAW
+319 LEGRPTGSASGHAW

-394 YPAIERGLLETS
+394 YPAIERGLLETA

-420 DVTGKT
+420 DVTDKT
-426 FNPSQMMTVEMNSF
+426 FNPSQTMTVEINSF

-450 IGVAVYDEEGNFK
+450 IGVAVYDEGGNLK
-463 QVVYSDDHASGGLTQ
+463 QVAYSDDHASGGLTQ

-499 PVKISLADLGN
+499 PVKISLAGLGN

-524 DGSWNEFLR
+524 DGSWDEFLP
-533 MKKAPTIEVELSNST
+533 MKKAPIIEVELAN
-548 GRISEICTEDVHF
+548 GAARISETCTEDAHF

-569 AGKAEQ
+569 SDKAEQ
-575 GGKVQAIFT
+575 GEKVQAVFT

-597 RVQLLNAS
+597 RVQLLDAS
-605 KTVVLNTRVDKV
+605 KTVVLNTRADKA

-629 IVLSLPAGLAPARY
+629 IVLSLPSGIAIGRY
-643 EVRLEI
+643 EVKLET

-655 TLRYPVNNIHD
+655 TLPCPINNIHD
-666 KDAAYIEVI
+666 KDAAYIEVV

-681 LMAKA
+681 LMEKA
-686 EVFLADDSNERIA
+686 EVFLADDSNEKIA
-699 SGSIDISKVP
+699 SGSIDISRVP

-717 RTSENRSYEGPVS
+717 RTSENRTYEGIVS

-740 KIKIQGFDD
+740 KIKIRGFDD

-791 VELKNPKEPTCY
+791 VELKNPKAPICY

-810 LTLYHGVPTGID
+810 LTLYHDVPTGID
-822 TAPTATTSFDIRYD
+822 TAPTATTSFDIRHD
-836 GNQLIVSG
+836 GNQLTVSG
-844 NGLRILRLYNIG
+844 SDLRTLRLYNVG
-856 GRLVKQA
+856 GTLVKQVSA
-863 STTDGSHATISLQGL
+863 MDGSYATISLQGL
-878 EQGVYLLRVE
+878 EQGVYLLRIE
-888 VGKLHRTYKFFHQ
+888 AGRQHHTYRFLLYPQSHQ
-901 SDTEALQ
+901 

>member
-1 MIEMKYCTKGM
+1 M
-12 KQKAEIMERKG
+12 KQNTETMERKG
-23 YRHHTIAVLSVIV
+23 YRHHAVAVLSVIAGMLV
-36 VMFVTVSL
+36 AVSL
-44 TAYGK
+44 TAHGK
-49 DIDPQTAAKIAKR
+49 DINPQKAAQIAKR
-62 YVTLSRNN
+62 YVTLSHNN
-70 DAKAQTRS
+70 SAKAQTRG
-78 INGTVETPYYIFNDA
+78 INRTTEAPYYIFNDA
-93 RGRGFVIVSGNDE
+93 RGRGFVIVSGDDE
-106 MGEVLAYGTEGT
+106 MGEVLAYSTERT
-118 LDTLNVNPC
+118 LDTLNANPC
-127 VKLLLKGYRQTFEVL
+127 VKLLLEGYRQTFEVL
-142 KEGKAVV
+142 KEGKVIV
-149 QGSTRAGLLSKTVS
+149 QGNTRAGQYSQTVS

-198 HQWPA
+198 YQWPA

-208 NEYTVSYYHT
+208 NEYNVTYYNT

-236 DYRYPVRAT
+236 DYRYPVHAT
-245 AAQEDAV
+245 SAQEDAV
-252 ALLMNDVGIASF
+252 ALLMSDVGIASF

-319 LEGSPASSASGHAW
+319 LEGRPTGSASGHAW

-426 FNPSQMMTVEMNSF
+426 FNPSQTITVEMNSF

-450 IGVAVYDEEGNFK
+450 IGVAVYDEGGNLK
-463 QVVYSDDHASGGLTQ
+463 QVAYSDDHASGGLTQ

-499 PVKISLADLGN
+499 PVKISLAGLGN

-515 IPVCIARKD
+515 IPVCVARKD
-524 DGSWNEFLR
+524 DGSWDEFLP
-533 MKKAPTIEVELSNST
+533 MKKAPIIEVELAN
-548 GRISEICTEDVHF
+548 GAARISETCTEDAHF

-569 AGKAEQ
+569 SDKAEQ
-575 GGKVQAIFT
+575 GEKVQAVFT

-597 RVQLLNAS
+597 RVQLLDAS
-605 KTVVLNTRVDKV
+605 KTVVLNTRADKA

-629 IVLSLPAGLAPARY
+629 IVLSLPSGIAIGRY
-643 EVRLEI
+643 EVKLEI
-649 STDEAE
+649 SADEAE
-655 TLRYPVNNIHD
+655 TLPCPINNIHD
-666 KDAAYIEVI
+666 KDAAYIDVV

-681 LMAKA
+681 LMEKA
-686 EVFLADDSNERIA
+686 EVFLADDSNEKIA
-699 SGSIDISKVP
+699 SGSIDISRVP

-717 RTSENRSYEGPVS
+717 RTSENRTYEGIVS

-740 KIKIQGFDD
+740 KIKIRGFDD

-791 VELKNPKEPTCY
+791 VELKNPKAPTCY

-810 LTLYHGVPTGID
+810 LTLYHDVPTGID
-822 TAPTATTSFDIRYD
+822 TAPTATTSFDIRHD
-836 GNQLIVSG
+836 GNQLTVSG
-844 NGLRILRLYNIG
+844 SDLRTLRLYNVG
-856 GRLVKQA
+856 GTLVKQVSA
-863 STTDGSHATISLQGL
+863 MDGSYATISLQGL
-878 EQGVYLLRVE
+878 EQGVYLLRIE
-888 VGKLHRTYKFFHQ
+888 AGRQHRIYKFLHRP
-901 SDTEALQ
+901 DTEALR